1 MAALRS
7 ERGAALITALML
19 TTLSLV
25 IAMALLTTI
34 ITGTHVAASQ
44 KRYRSSLTAAQG
56 GVDLFTREI
65 MPRLF
70 QSDYGA
76 TSFATDFP
84 GLELK
89 VTLSPCLRQK
99 LTLPGS
105 SWTSCDPAQ
114 ASSDPTQAPDVS
126 FRLAGLP
133 AAAGFS
139 IGTKIVNTVPG
150 NTDRSGYHLL
160 DAGGAV
166 AAQDD
171 VIHPQHVPTMYHI
184 RVQGVREEPGTQEK
198 ARLSFLYAY

>member
-1 MAALRS
+1 MTKLRS
-7 ERGAALITALML
+7 DRGAALITALML

-25 IAMALLTTI
+25 IAMALLSTI

-70 QSDYGA
+70 QADYDPA
-76 TSFATDFP
+76 AFVRDFT
-84 GLELK
+84 GLDLK
-89 VTLSPCLRQK
+89 VALSPCLRQK
-99 LTLPGS
+99 LTSPPSAWS
-105 SWTSCDPAQ
+105 SCDQAQASPDPAQ
-114 ASSDPTQAPDVS
+114 APDLT

-133 AAAGFS
+133 PATGFNIS
-139 IGTKIVNTVPG
+139 TKIVDTVPG
-150 NTDRSGYHLL
+150 NTDRSGYYLL

-171 VIHPQHVPTMYHI
+171 VIRPQHVPALYNI
-184 RVQGVREEPGTQEK
+184 RVQGMREEPGVREK
-198 ARLSFLYAY
+198 ARLSVLYAY

>member
-65 MPRLF
+65 VPRLF

-76 TSFATDFP
+76 ASFEKDFP
-84 GLELK
+84 GLDLK
-89 VTLSPCLRQK
+89 VTPSPCLRQK
-99 LTLPGS
+99 LTLPVSG
-105 SWTSCDPAQ
+105 WTSCDQAQ
-114 ASSDPTQAPDVS
+114 ASPDPVRAPDVS
-126 FRLAGLP
+126 FRLAGLTP
-133 AAAGFS
+133 AAGFS
-139 IGTKIVNTVPG
+139 ISTKIVDTTPG
-150 NTDRSGYHLL
+150 NTDHSGYYLL

-171 VIHPQHVPTMYHI
+171 VIRPQHAPTMYTI
-184 RVQGVREEPGTQEK
+184 RVQGRREESGVQEK
-198 ARLSFLYAY
+198 ARLSVLYAY